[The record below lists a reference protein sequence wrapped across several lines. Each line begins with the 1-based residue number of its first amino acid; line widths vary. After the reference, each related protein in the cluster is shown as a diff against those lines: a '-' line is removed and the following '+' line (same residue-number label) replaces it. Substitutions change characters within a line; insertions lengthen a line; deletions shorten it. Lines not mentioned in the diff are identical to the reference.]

1 MQTIFFNIFAKELP
15 TISIEKHIIFCQK
28 DISESTKVV
37 SDLLKSKLSVNNN
50 KERTKIINVYTE
62 GLLKKYTNAIL
73 QKNKNK
79 TNEKKSKKTKKYNKP
94 TKKHFFY
101 VIVETEEVKE
111 ADKKD
116 IYPIIKIST
125 KEYKNLK
132 QTIIN
137 KLKNEG
143 YTIANNKNNARYIL
157 SVKIEDILR
166 TNAP

>member
-1 MQTIFFNIFAKELP
+1 MQTIFFNIYAKELP

-28 DISESTKVV
+28 DISESTKTV
-37 SDLLKSKLSVNNN
+37 SDLLKSKFVNNDN
-50 KERTKIINVYTE
+50 ERTKIINVYSE
-62 GLLKKYTNAIL
+62 GLLKKYINAIL
-73 QKNKNK
+73 QKNKNEM
-79 TNEKKSKKTKKYNKP
+79 NERKSKKTKKYKKS

-101 VIVETEEVKE
+101 IIVETEEVKE
-111 ADKKD
+111 ADKKG